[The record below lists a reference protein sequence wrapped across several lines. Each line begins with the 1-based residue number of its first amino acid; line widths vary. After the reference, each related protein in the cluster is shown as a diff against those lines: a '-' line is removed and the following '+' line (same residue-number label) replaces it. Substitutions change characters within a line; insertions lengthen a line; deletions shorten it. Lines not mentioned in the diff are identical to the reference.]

1 MYYSYGISSSLW
13 QVVVAAFLAITA
25 TVLAFIF
32 IVPEKRRA
40 RLNGF
45 GKFLHDTCNFKYL
58 IVEKILQALY
68 IFLTCF
74 VLLSGFFMLFKVD
87 YWGQWQ
93 GWYGLLMMIAG
104 PIVIRLVYELA
115 MMLVLLVKNVISINN
130 KLSGKSG
137 DPFATPDVSAIGRTP
152 AYKPADPS
160 ESRVRGFSVPDMS
173 GEKDTPDAA
182 PGAAKFCTVCGSR
195 LDENGHCPTCGSG
208 DPS

>member
-1 MYYSYGISSSLW
+1 MFYSYGVRSSLW
-13 QVVVAAFLAITA
+13 QVVAAIFLAVTA

-40 RLNGF
+40 RLNAF
-45 GKFLHDTCNFKYL
+45 GKFLHDTFNFKYL

-68 IFLTCF
+68 IFLTCVALF
-74 VLLSGFFMLFKVD
+74 TGFFLLFKVD

-93 GWYGLLMMIAG
+93 GWYGILIMVVG
-104 PIVIRLVYELA
+104 PIAIRLVYELA

-130 KLSGKSG
+130 KLSGKSSN
-137 DPFATPDVSAIGRTP
+137 PFAAPDVSAMGRRS
-152 AYKPADPS
+152 AYGSAAPS
-160 ESRVRGFSVPDMS
+160 ESGVRGFTVPDMS
-173 GEKDTPDAA
+173 GEKDAS
-182 PGAAKFCTVCGSR
+182 GAAKFCTVCGSK

>member
-1 MYYSYGISSSLW
+1 MYYPYGVSSELW
-13 QVVVAAFLAITA
+13 ETIVAVFLAVTA

-68 IFLTCF
+68 IFLTCL
-74 VLLSGFFMLFKVD
+74 VLFSGFFKLFKMD
-87 YWGQWQ
+87 DWGRWQ
-93 GWYGLLMMIAG
+93 GLYGLLTMVVG

-137 DPFATPDVSAIGRTP
+137 DPFAAPDMSAIGRRP
-152 AYKPADPS
+152 AYKPAAPS
-160 ESRVRGFSVPDMS
+160 ESRVHGFSVPDMS
-173 GEKDTPDAA
+173 GAKDTPDAA

-195 LDENGHCPTCGSG
+195 LDENGHCPTCGS

>member
-1 MYYSYGISSSLW
+1 MYYSYGVRSSLW
-13 QVVVAAFLAITA
+13 QVVAAIFLAVTA

-40 RLNGF
+40 RLNAF
-45 GKFLHDTCNFKYL
+45 GKFLHDTFNFKYL

-68 IFLTCF
+68 IFLTCVALF
-74 VLLSGFFMLFKVD
+74 TGFFLLFKVD

-93 GWYGLLMMIAG
+93 GWYGILIMVVG
-104 PIVIRLVYELA
+104 PIAIRLVYELA

-130 KLSGKSG
+130 KLSGKSS
-137 DPFATPDVSAIGRTP
+137 DPFAAPDVGTMGRKPVYGSA
-152 AYKPADPS
+152 APS
-160 ESRVRGFSVPDMS
+160 ESGVRGFTVPDMS
-173 GEKDTPDAA
+173 GEKGAS
-182 PGAAKFCTVCGSR
+182 GAAKFCTVCGSK

>member
-1 MYYSYGISSSLW
+1 MYYSYGIGASLW
-13 QVVVAAFLAITA
+13 QAVAAVFLAVTA

-40 RLNGF
+40 RLNAF

-74 VLLSGFFMLFKVD
+74 ALVTGFFMLFKVD

-93 GWYGLLMMIAG
+93 GWYGMLTMLVG
-104 PIVIRLVYELA
+104 PIAIRLVYELV

-130 KLSGKSG
+130 KLGGKSG
-137 DPFATPDVSAIGRTP
+137 DPFVAPDANAMGRSPVYRHSAS
-152 AYKPADPS
+152 S
-160 ESRVRGFSVPDMS
+160 ESRARGFTVPYVS
-173 GEKDTPDAA
+173 GEKDTSVT
-182 PGAAKFCTVCGSR
+182 AKFCTVCGSR
-195 LDENGHCPTCGSG
+195 LDENGHCPTCGSD

>member
-1 MYYSYGISSSLW
+1 MYYSYGISASPW
-13 QVVVAAFLAITA
+13 QVVAAVFLAITA

-40 RLNGF
+40 RLNSF

-74 VLLSGFFMLFKVD
+74 VLLCGFFMLFRVN
-87 YWGQWQ
+87 YWGEWQ
-93 GWYGLLMMIAG
+93 GLYGILIMVIG
-104 PIVIRLVYELA
+104 PIAIRLVYELA

-137 DPFATPDVSAIGRTP
+137 DPFAAPDVSAMGRSP
-152 AYKPADPS
+152 VYGSAAPS
-160 ESRVRGFSVPDMS
+160 ESRVHGFTVPDMS
-173 GEKDTPDAA
+173 GAGAPDAA
-182 PGAAKFCTVCGSR
+182 PGAAKFCTVCGSK

>member
-1 MYYSYGISSSLW
+1 MYYSYGISASPW
-13 QVVVAAFLAITA
+13 QVVAAVFLAITA

-40 RLNGF
+40 RLNSF

-74 VLLSGFFMLFKVD
+74 VLLCGFFMLFRVN
-87 YWGQWQ
+87 YWGEWQ
-93 GWYGLLMMIAG
+93 GLYGILMMVAG
-104 PIVIRLVYELA
+104 PIAIRLVYELA
-115 MMLVLLVKNVISINN
+115 MMPVLLVKNVISINN

-137 DPFATPDVSAIGRTP
+137 DPFAAPDVSAIGKKP
-152 AYKPADPS
+152 AYKPSAPS
-160 ESRVRGFSVPDMS
+160 ESGVRGFTVPDMS
-173 GEKDTPDAA
+173 GEKVAS
-182 PGAAKFCTVCGSR
+182 GAAKFCTVCGSK